1 MCGME
6 KESNETRELTKM
18 NLHIHIFNF
27 DMEVNVPVGEEQ
39 RYREATEKVNRKI
52 DAYYDVFV
60 WQRYVRLKGD
70 MEILLMVLLDFAV
83 REGDSKS
90 LPSER
95 GQWRAMAERVRR
107 LWKDVI
113 NFFKRKEVCD

>member
-1 MCGME
+1 ME
-6 KESNETRELTKM
+6 KESNEMRKKM
-18 NLHIHIFNF
+18 NLHIHIFDF

-39 RYREATEKVNRKI
+39 RYLEAAEMVNRKI
-52 DAYYDVFV
+52 DAYYGVFV

-83 REGDSKS
+83 REGESKS

-95 GQWRAMAERVRR
+95 GERRAVAERVKS
-107 LWKDVI
+107 LWNSVI
-113 NFFKRKEVCD
+113 SFFKRKEVCD